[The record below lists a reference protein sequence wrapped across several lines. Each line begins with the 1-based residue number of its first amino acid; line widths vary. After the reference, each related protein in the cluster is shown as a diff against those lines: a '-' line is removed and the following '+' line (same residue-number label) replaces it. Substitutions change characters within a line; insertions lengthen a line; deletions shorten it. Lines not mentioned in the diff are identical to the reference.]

1 MVTSLGK
8 TARMASFLTALGVLL
23 AGLFPAAPAV
33 NAQSNSGSNSNAS
46 ASPSPSASPAP
57 TPIALTAIVAEVE
70 KAANAVRDASAY
82 VAARGVSDQARQ
94 GIAQKPAEIAKLQ
107 AETAD
112 TLERSP
118 TLDELNSAERQWNDQ
133 ATRLRGWKS
142 ELQAKIREVDAKIAE
157 LKSLKSVWQLSIRA
171 FDPDADP
178 GNANAN
184 DPDTVPAEV
193 RRRAAETL
201 ASIESAENIAEERR
215 AELMTVESEISD
227 LQQDIDER
235 LAEIKSRR
243 EAAFS
248 GILNANEPPVWAA
261 NWQAMTWGYFA
272 RQITRSLNEQWSSLV
287 TYARTHGS
295 LFAAHAFI
303 LVVLAAAFFWARKRF
318 IPIVEEEPKLARV
331 AAFFQ
336 FPIGSAVVL
345 SVIISIFIYEDPP
358 RLLNAFLGV
367 AAIGF
372 GVFVL
377 RKLVAPPLDLLL
389 YALLGLYFLDRL
401 REIAHA
407 LPLTTRLVFSFEL
420 LAAAVFLIWFY
431 RSKKVANKVAASDVG
446 VFQRIHRVLP
456 FVIGIL
462 LISFAANMVGLVDLS
477 LLLGGTLLR
486 SSYLALVLYTAA
498 QIINSVIAF
507 ALRVEPFTR
516 LNAVRTSRSLIRANI
531 MRAVNWAAMFIW
543 LIAVLQMLAVQ
554 DRVFGAIS
562 AVWNAGFAIGAL
574 NITIGSIVAF
584 AIAIWLAFLASR
596 FVRFLLEEDVYPR
609 MDLGGGVSYAI
620 SSVFHY
626 LILVGGFVLAILAVG
641 FEFSQFAFIAGAIG
655 IGIGF
660 GMQTIVNNFVS
671 GLILLFERPVKVG
684 DSVQIGAHVGT
695 LKSIGLRAS
704 VVRKID
710 GSDVIVPNSQLIS
723 EEVINWTLSND
734 KRRIDIPFGVAYG
747 TDAKRVIE
755 LISPLAAGREGVLTE
770 PSPQTL
776 FIGLGESS
784 LDFELR
790 FWTIDPDGWV
800 HLRSEMVGEIYKT
813 LNEAGIEIPFPQ
825 RDINIKG
832 QPPREES
839 I

>member
-1 MVTSLGK
+1 MILMFTFLCK
-8 TARMASFLTALGVLL
+8 TAQKVSLLTTLGIVMAFLL
-23 AGLFPAAPAV
+23 AAPQAV
-33 NAQSNSGSNSNAS
+33 NAQSNAGNITNAT
-46 ASPSPSASPAP
+46 ASPSPSASPTP
-57 TPIALTAIVAEVE
+57 TPIPLTAIVGEAE
-70 KAANAVRDASAY
+70 KAANAVRDATSY
-82 VAARGVSDQARQ
+82 VAARGVPETITQ
-94 GIAQKPAEIAKLQ
+94 GIAQKPAAIELLQ
-107 AETAD
+107 AETRD
-112 TLERSP
+112 TLARSP
-118 TLDELNSAERQWNDQ
+118 TLEELNLTERQWNDQ

-157 LKSLKSVWQLSIRA
+157 LKSLKSLWQRSNTA
-171 FDPDADP
+171 FDPSDDP
-178 GNANAN
+178 GNTASAS
-184 DPDTVPAEV
+184 PDAVPAEV

-201 ASIESAENIAEERR
+201 ALIETAEKLAEERR
-215 AELMTVESEISD
+215 AELLTVESEISD
-227 LQQDIDER
+227 LQRAIDER

-248 GILNANEPPVWAA
+248 GILNANEPPFWAA
-261 NWQAMTWGYFA
+261 NWQAMTWGYFV
-272 RQITRSLNEQWSSLV
+272 REITCSLGEQWASLV
-287 TYARTHGS
+287 RYVNSHGS
-295 LFAAHAFI
+295 LFAIHAIMI
-303 LVVLAAAFFWARKRF
+303 LLLAASFYWARKRF
-318 IPIVEEEPKLARV
+318 IPIVEEEPKLARA

-345 SVIISIFIYEDPP
+345 SVILSAFIYQDSP
-358 RLLNAFLGV
+358 RLLNAILGI

-389 YALLGLYFLDRL
+389 YALLGLFFLDRL

-407 LPLTTRLVFSFEL
+407 LPLTTRLVFAFEL
-420 LAAAVFLIWFY
+420 LAASVFLFAFY
-431 RSKKVANKVAASDVG
+431 RSKTVAAKVAAGDVA
-446 VFQRIHRVLP
+446 VFQKIHRVLP
-456 FVIGIL
+456 IVVGIL
-462 LISFAANMVGLVDLS
+462 LIALVANVVGLVDLS
-477 LLLGGTLLR
+477 LLLGGTVLR

-498 QIINSVIAF
+498 QILNSVIAF

-531 MRAVNWAAMFIW
+531 MRAVNWAAIFIW
-543 LIAVLQMLAVQ
+543 LIAVLRMVAIQ
-554 DRVFGAIS
+554 DRVFGVIS
-562 AVWNAGFAIGAL
+562 TVWNAGFSIGAL
-574 NITIGSIVAF
+574 NITVGSVVAF

-626 LILVGGFVLAILAVG
+626 VILVGGFVLAILAVG

-655 IGIGF
+655 VGIGF

-684 DSVQIGAHVGT
+684 DSVQIGQHIGT

-723 EEVINWTLSND
+723 EEVINWTLSDD

-747 TDAKRVIE
+747 TDPARVKE
-755 LISPLAAGREGVLTE
+755 LISPIAIGREGVLTDPE
-770 PSPQTL
+770 PQTL
-776 FIGLGESS
+776 FIGLGDSA
-784 LDFELR
+784 LNFELR

-800 HLRSEMVGEIYKT
+800 RLRSEMVGEIYNT
-813 LNEAGIEIPFPQ
+813 LNAAGIEIPFPQ
-825 RDINIKG
+825 RDVHIK
-832 QPPREES
+832 RNLE
-839 I
+839 

>member
-1 MVTSLGK
+1 M
-8 TARMASFLTALGVLL
+8 
-23 AGLFPAAPAV
+23 
-33 NAQSNSGSNSNAS
+33 AQSNSGGNANSNSNS
-46 ASPSPSASPAP
+46 SPSSSPSPVA
-57 TPIALTAIVAEVE
+57 TPIPLTAVVAEAE
-70 KAANAVRDASAY
+70 TAAAAVREATTY
-82 VAARGVSDQARQ
+82 VAARNVSSVVSE
-94 GIAQKPAEIAKLQ
+94 GIEQKPAEIAKLR
-107 AETAD
+107 AEAEKALGQT
-112 TLERSP
+112 P
-118 TLDELNSAERQWNDQ
+118 TIEELRAVERQWNDQ
-133 ATRLRGWKS
+133 AARLRGWKTG
-142 ELQAKIREVDAKIAE
+142 LQSQIREVDGKIAE
-157 LKSLKSVWQLSIRA
+157 LKQIKSVWQRSIEA
-171 FDPDADP
+171 FDAPGEDTNATAADP
-178 GNANAN
+178 NA
-184 DPDTVPAEV
+184 VPPEV
-193 RRRAAETL
+193 RRRAAEAL
-201 ASIESAENIAEERR
+201 ASIESAEKVAEEKR
-215 AELMTVESEISD
+215 AELLTVESEISN
-227 LQQDIDER
+227 LQSSIDEQ
-235 LAEIKSRR
+235 LAEVKSRR

-248 GILNANEPPVWAA
+248 GILIANEAPFWAA
-261 NWQAMTWGYFA
+261 DWKAMSWSFLVTG
-272 RQITRSLNEQWSSLV
+272 ISSSLSAQWTTLV
-287 TYARTHGS
+287 TYTKNNPGRFAVHGF
-295 LFAAHAFI
+295 LF
-303 LVVLAAAFFWARKRF
+303 VLLGAAFFWARKRF
-318 IPIVEEEPKLARV
+318 VPIVEEEPKLERV

-345 SVIISIFIYEDPP
+345 SVILSAFIYQDSP
-358 RLLNAFLGV
+358 RLLNAFLGI

-377 RKLVAPPLDLLL
+377 RKLVAPPIDLLL
-389 YALLGLYFLDRL
+389 YSILGLYFLDRM
-401 REIAHA
+401 REIVQE
-407 LPLTTRLVFSFEL
+407 LPLTSRLLFTFEV
-420 LAAAVFLIWFY
+420 LAASIFLIWFY
-431 RSKKVANKVAASDVG
+431 RSRRVAAKMAAGDVAIY
-446 VFQRIHRVLP
+446 QRVHRVLP
-456 FVIGIL
+456 FVVGIL
-462 LISFAANMVGLVDLS
+462 VISLAANVLGLVDLS
-477 LLLGGTLLR
+477 LLLGGTVLR

-498 QIINSVIAF
+498 QIINSIIAF

-531 MRAVNWAAMFIW
+531 MRAVNWAAAIIW
-543 LIAVLQMLAVQ
+543 LLAVLRMLAIQ
-554 DRVFGAIS
+554 DSVFGAIS
-562 AVWNAGFAIGAL
+562 AVWNAGFAVGAL
-574 NITIGSIVAF
+574 NITVGDVVAF

-596 FVRFLLEEDVYPR
+596 LLRFLLEEDVYPR

-626 LILVGGFVLAILAVG
+626 VILVGGFVFAILAVG

-655 IGIGF
+655 VGIGF

-704 VVRKID
+704 VVRKVD

-723 EEVINWTLSND
+723 EEVINWTLSDD

-747 TDAKRVIE
+747 TDARRVID
-755 LISPLAAGREGVLTE
+755 LITPIVAGREGVLSE

-800 HLRSEMVGEIYKT
+800 RLRSEMVGEIYKT

-832 QPPREES
+832 QSAREES

>member
-1 MVTSLGK
+1 MIVTLGK
-8 TARMASFLTALGVLL
+8 SARNIALLVAFCCHSAVLL
-23 AGLFPAAPAV
+23 SAGFYV
-33 NAQSNSGSNSNAS
+33 NAQSNAGGNSNTA
-46 ASPSPSASPAP
+46 ATPSPTA
-57 TPIALTAIVAEVE
+57 TPIPLTGIVAEAE
-70 KAANAVRDASAY
+70 RAANTVRDATAY
-82 VAARGVSDQARQ
+82 VSARNVLGQVRQ
-94 GIAQKPAEIAKLQ
+94 GLAQKPAEISRLQ
-107 AETAD
+107 AEAND
-112 TLERSP
+112 TLRGSP
-118 TLDELNSAERQWNDQ
+118 TLDELNSLEREWNDQ
-133 ATRLRGWKS
+133 AARLREWKAD
-142 ELQAKIREVDAKIAE
+142 LQAKIREVDAKIAE
-157 LKSLKSVWQLSIRA
+157 LKSLKSVWQRSIAA
-171 FDPDADP
+171 FDPSGDP
-178 GNANAN
+178 GNTASAN
-184 DPDTVPAEV
+184 PDAVPVEV
-193 RRRAAETL
+193 RRRADETL
-201 ASIESAENIAEERR
+201 ASIEAAEKNAEERR
-215 AELMTVESEISD
+215 AELLTVESEISD
-227 LQQDIDER
+227 LQRAIDER

-248 GILNANEPPVWAA
+248 GILNANEPPFWAA
-261 NWQAMTWGYFA
+261 NWQSMTWSYFA
-272 RQITRSLNEQWSSLV
+272 REITRSLGEQWSSLV
-287 TYARTHGS
+287 RYANGHAS
-295 LFAAHAFI
+295 LFAVHAFI
-303 LVVLAAAFFWARKRF
+303 IFLLAAAFSWARKRF

-345 SVIISIFIYEDPP
+345 SVIISAFIYQDPP
-358 RLLNAFLGV
+358 RLLNAFLGF

-389 YALLGLYFLDRL
+389 YAILCLFLIDRL

-407 LPLTTRLVFSFEL
+407 LPLTTRLLFAFEL

-431 RSKKVANKVAASDVG
+431 RSKKVANKVAAGDVA
-446 VFQRIHRVLP
+446 VFQKIDRVLP
-456 FVIGIL
+456 VAAGIL
-462 LISFAANMVGLVDLS
+462 LIALIANVIGLVDLS
-477 LLLGGTLLR
+477 LLLGGTVLR
-486 SSYLALVLYTAA
+486 SSYLALVLYTSA
-498 QIINSVIAF
+498 QIINSVVAF
-507 ALRVEPFTR
+507 GLRVEPFTR

-531 MRAVNWAAMFIW
+531 MRAVNWAAVIVW
-543 LIAVLQMLAVQ
+543 VLAVLRMLAVQ
-554 DRVFGAIS
+554 DRVFGAVS

-574 NITIGSIVAF
+574 NITVGSIVAF

-684 DSVQIGAHVGT
+684 DSVQIGQHIGT

-723 EEVINWTLSND
+723 EEVINWTLSDD

-747 TDAKRVIE
+747 TDTKRVVE
-755 LISPLAAGREGVLTE
+755 LITPLAAGRDGVLTE

-800 HLRSEMVGEIYKT
+800 RLRSEMVGEIYNT
-813 LNEAGIEIPFPQ
+813 LNAAGIEIPFPQ
-825 RDINIKG
+825 RDVHIRKTSDEG
-832 QPPREES
+832 
-839 I
+839 

>member
-1 MVTSLGK
+1 MIVTLGK
-8 TARMASFLTALGVLL
+8 SARNIALLVAFCCHSAVLL
-23 AGLFPAAPAV
+23 SAGFYV
-33 NAQSNSGSNSNAS
+33 NAQSNAGGNSNTA
-46 ASPSPSASPAP
+46 ATPSPTA
-57 TPIALTAIVAEVE
+57 TPIPLTGIVAEAE
-70 KAANAVRDASAY
+70 RAANTVRDATAY
-82 VAARGVSDQARQ
+82 VSARNVLGQVRQ
-94 GIAQKPAEIAKLQ
+94 GLAQKPAEISRLQ
-107 AETAD
+107 AEAND
-112 TLERSP
+112 TLRGSP
-118 TLDELNSAERQWNDQ
+118 TLDELNSLEREWNDQ
-133 ATRLRGWKS
+133 AARLREWKAD
-142 ELQAKIREVDAKIAE
+142 LQSKIREVDAKIAE
-157 LKSLKSVWQLSIRA
+157 LKSLKSVWQRSIAA
-171 FDPDADP
+171 FDPSGDP
-178 GNANAN
+178 GNTASAN
-184 DPDTVPAEV
+184 PDAVPVEV
-193 RRRAAETL
+193 RRRADETL
-201 ASIESAENIAEERR
+201 ASIEAAEKNAEERR
-215 AELMTVESEISD
+215 AELLTVESEISD
-227 LQQDIDER
+227 LQRAIDER

-248 GILNANEPPVWAA
+248 GILNANEPPFWAA
-261 NWQAMTWGYFA
+261 NWQSMTWSYFA
-272 RQITRSLNEQWSSLV
+272 REITRSLGEQWSSLV
-287 TYARTHGS
+287 RYANGHAS
-295 LFAAHAFI
+295 LFAVHAFI
-303 LVVLAAAFFWARKRF
+303 IFLLAAAFYWARKRF

-345 SVIISIFIYEDPP
+345 SVIISAFIYQDPP
-358 RLLNAFLGV
+358 RLLNAFLGF

-377 RKLVAPPLDLLL
+377 RKLVAPPLDLL
-389 YALLGLYFLDRL
+389 YAILCLFLIDRL

-407 LPLTTRLVFSFEL
+407 LPLTTRLLFAFEL

-431 RSKKVANKVAASDVG
+431 RSKKVANKVAAGDVA
-446 VFQRIHRVLP
+446 VFQKIDRVLP
-456 FVIGIL
+456 VAAGIL
-462 LISFAANMVGLVDLS
+462 LIALIANVIGLVDLS
-477 LLLGGTLLR
+477 LLLGGTVLR
-486 SSYLALVLYTAA
+486 SSYLALVLYTSA
-498 QIINSVIAF
+498 QIINSVVAF
-507 ALRVEPFTR
+507 GLRVEPFTR

-531 MRAVNWAAMFIW
+531 MRAVNWAAVIVW
-543 LIAVLQMLAVQ
+543 VLAVLRMLAVQ
-554 DRVFGAIS
+554 DRVFGAVS

-574 NITIGSIVAF
+574 NITVGSIVAF

-684 DSVQIGAHVGT
+684 DSVQIGQHIGT

-723 EEVINWTLSND
+723 EEVINWTLSDD

-747 TDAKRVIE
+747 TDTKRVVE
-755 LISPLAAGREGVLTE
+755 LITPLAAGRDGVLTE

-800 HLRSEMVGEIYKT
+800 RLRSEMVGEIYNT
-813 LNEAGIEIPFPQ
+813 LNAAGIEIPFPQ
-825 RDINIKG
+825 RDVHIRNTSDEG
-832 QPPREES
+832 
-839 I
+839 